1 MASGRPADS
10 TAKQAGKFGLIG
22 ILNTVIDYTIFIA
35 LTKIFSI
42 PLDRVWVAKFFS
54 GSVAMA
60 NSFYFNRKWVFHHI
74 DHTGKR
80 VVRFVIVTLVAVY
93 VIQLAVVQYFSSHT
107 GVGIFFYNLANSLGV
122 IGLAPHV
129 FTQSFVIKTVAFG
142 LGVGTTL
149 IWNFTLYKLWA
160 FKD

>member
-22 ILNTVIDYTIFIA
+22 VLNTVIDYTIFIS

-60 NSFYFNRKWVFHHI
+60 NSFYFNRRWVFHHV

-80 VVRFVIVTLVAVY
+80 AFRFVVTTLVAVY
-93 VIQLAVVQYFSSHT
+93 IIQILVVQFFSTHT
-107 GVGIFFYNLANSLGV
+107 FVGTFFYDIANSLG
-122 IGLAPHV
+122 IITLAPQI
-129 FTQSFVIKTVAFG
+129 FTRSFVIKTVAFAI
-142 LGVGTTL
+142 GVGTTMV
-149 IWNFTLYKLWA
+149 WNFTLYKLWA
-160 FKD
+160 FRE